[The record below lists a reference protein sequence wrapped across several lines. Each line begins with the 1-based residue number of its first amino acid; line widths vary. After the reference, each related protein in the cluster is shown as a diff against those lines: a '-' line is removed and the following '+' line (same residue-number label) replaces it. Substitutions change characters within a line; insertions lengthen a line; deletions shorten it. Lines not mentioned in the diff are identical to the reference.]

1 MKIGGM
7 GSIEQWDQTRGE
19 ALARGVLDAHEEATA
34 EGTRDGPAIES
45 GKPIEGA
52 ASNDRGEMIGRLQG
66 VVRGILDGDID
77 DGQQVLTA
85 AAEVVVDTEVEKFE
99 LFIDDSEKARLLD
112 QLLGDPVVLSE
123 LGELM
128 KGIAREMAMK

>member
-52 ASNDRGEMIGRLQG
+52 ASIDRGEMIGRLQG